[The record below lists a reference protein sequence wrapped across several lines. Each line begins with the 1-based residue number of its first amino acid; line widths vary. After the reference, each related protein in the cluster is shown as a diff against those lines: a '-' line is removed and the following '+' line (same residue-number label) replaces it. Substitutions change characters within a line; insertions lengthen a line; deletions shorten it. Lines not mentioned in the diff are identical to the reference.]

1 MNSSLRKNCAAELAE
16 QLPGADRVATIP
28 GAMKVTILGCGTSTG
43 VPVVGC
49 PCNVCRSKDP
59 RDFRSRASILLEWKG
74 KNLLVDTAPDLH
86 VQALNVKL
94 RRVDAVFYTHG
105 HADHIFGLDELRVFN
120 FLQGGVIPIY
130 GAKATI
136 EQIRRI
142 FDYIWDPESPL
153 GGGKPMLETRTLEGR
168 LELFGLGIQPV
179 DVWHGQ
185 RLITGYVFDQVGYL
199 TDCSGL
205 PEASRDLLR
214 DKDLLIVGALRH
226 RPHPTHF
233 HLQAALDLIAELK
246 PRRALLTH
254 LSHSFEYEKTNA
266 ELPAGVAL
274 AYDGQVIE
282 CEERI

>member
-1 MNSSLRKNCAAELAE
+1 
-16 QLPGADRVATIP
+16 
-28 GAMKVTILGCGTSTG
+28 MKITILGSGTSTG

-49 PCNVCRSKDP
+49 PCNVCTSKDP
-59 RDFRSRASILLEWKG
+59 RNFRSRASILVEWKG

-86 VQALNVKL
+86 LQALQTKL

-120 FLQGGVIPIY
+120 FIQGGVIPIY
-130 GAKATI
+130 GTGATI

-142 FDYIWDPESPL
+142 FDYIWDPEAPL
-153 GGGKPMLETRTLEGR
+153 GGGKPRLETRTLESPT
-168 LELFGLGIQPV
+168 EVFGLPVQPV

-185 RLITGYVFDQVGYL
+185 RTITGYIFDRVGYL

-205 PEASRDLLR
+205 PEASQALLQG
-214 DKDLLIVGALRH
+214 KDLLIVGALRH

-254 LSHSFEYEKTNA
+254 LSHSFDYETTNA
-266 ELPAGVAL
+266 ELPAGVGL

-282 CEERI
+282 LEEGP

>member
-1 MNSSLRKNCAAELAE
+1 
-16 QLPGADRVATIP
+16 
-28 GAMKVTILGCGTSTG
+28 MKITILGCGTSTG

-49 PCNVCRSKDP
+49 PCNVCVSKDP
-59 RDFRSRASILLEWKG
+59 RNFRTRASLLVEWKG
-74 KNLLVDTAPDLH
+74 RNFLVDTAPDLH
-86 VQALNVKL
+86 MQALAMKL

-120 FLQGGVIPIY
+120 FIQGGVIPIY
-130 GAKATI
+130 GRPETI

-142 FDYIWDPESPL
+142 FDYIWDPGAPL
-153 GGGKPMLETRTLEGR
+153 GGGKPMLETRVLDGKVEV
-168 LELFGLGIQPV
+168 FGLPVQPV
-179 DVWHGQ
+179 EIWHGQ
-185 RLITGYVFDQVGYL
+185 QLITGYVFDRVGYL

-205 PEASRDLLR
+205 PEPSRALLQE
-214 DKDLLIVGALRH
+214 KELLIVGALRH

-254 LSHSFEYEKTNA
+254 LSHSFDYEQTGA
-266 ELPAGVAL
+266 ELPPGVEL

-282 CEERI
+282 LEDRS